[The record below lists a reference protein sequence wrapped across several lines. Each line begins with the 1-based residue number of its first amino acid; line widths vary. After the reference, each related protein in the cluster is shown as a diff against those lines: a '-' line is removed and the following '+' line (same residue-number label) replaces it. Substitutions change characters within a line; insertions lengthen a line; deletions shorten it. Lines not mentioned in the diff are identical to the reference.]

1 MVSLIQLEYIV
12 ALAQHQSF
20 SLAAEK
26 CFVTQPT
33 LSMQIKKMETDL
45 DVLLFDRSKKPIT
58 PTQVGAQ
65 LIQQAKVILAES
77 AKIREIIQFNAQTL
91 TGELRIGIIPSIAPY
106 LLPKFI
112 GQFATLYPG
121 INIHIR
127 ELLSQDIMQA
137 LDGDQIDIGILA
149 TPLPRKDFNIFPLF
163 YEQILIYCDPSN
175 VLANYETVDIAEMR
189 RKKIW
194 LMSDGN
200 CFRNQVINLC
210 DLKGDETHAN
220 FHYES
225 ASIETLIKLVDVEG
239 GLTLIPEFAA
249 NDLSLALQKNV
260 KGFKTINPVREVS
273 LITNRLF
280 VKQRMIEALMSEID
294 KVLTPEMKLKTR
306 GEIVEWT

>member
-1 MVSLIQLEYIV
+1 MISLIQLEYIV
-12 ALAQHQSF
+12 ALAKHQSF
-20 SLAAEK
+20 SIAAEK

-33 LSMQIKKMETDL
+33 LSMQIKKMEIDL
-45 DVLLFDRSKKPIT
+45 DVILFDRSKKPIT

-65 LIQQAKVILAES
+65 LVEQAKVILSES
-77 AKIREIIQFNAQTL
+77 AKIQEIIQYNAQTL

-112 GQFATLYPG
+112 GQFAHSYPG
-121 INIHIR
+121 INIHIK
-127 ELLSQDIMQA
+127 ELLSHDVMKA
-137 LDGDQIDIGILA
+137 LDGDQIDVGILA
-149 TPLPRKDFNIFPLF
+149 TPIPRREFNIFPLF
-163 YEQILIYCDPSN
+163 YEQILIYCDPSSD
-175 VLANYETVDIAEMR
+175 LAHYETVDIAQMR
-189 RKKIW
+189 AKKIW

-210 DLKGDETHAN
+210 DLKEDSTHSN

-249 NDLSLALQKNV
+249 NDLSPALQKNV
-260 KGFKTINPVREVS
+260 KSFKSMNPVREVS

-280 VKQRMIEALMSEID
+280 VKQRMIEALTHAIQL
-294 KVLTPEMKLKTR
+294 VLKPEMKLKSR
-306 GEIVEWT
+306 GEIVEWS